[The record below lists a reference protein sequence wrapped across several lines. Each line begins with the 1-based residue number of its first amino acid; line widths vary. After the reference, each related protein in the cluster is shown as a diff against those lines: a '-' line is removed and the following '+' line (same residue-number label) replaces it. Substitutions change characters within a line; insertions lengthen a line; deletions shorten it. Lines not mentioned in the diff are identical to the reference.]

1 MILKK
6 SSENC
11 EHFVKH
17 KNVYWVFFSRMCQ
30 QTFFESSM
38 QIQINLHDLSFC
50 FIREENI
57 SKFLLRLTIAGK
69 PHKFFKEMITTV
81 IPPETLPSK
90 TCATSAFASP
100 TKKPESAF
108 VKSSRPTI
116 ARVRPFKKRG
126 RAFLTFR
133 VTRWQLTSQAFFTDQ
148 FARNARKNVDDDG
161 GNGSQFTNDPRR
173 KVERCRKKID
183 AWLKWLIVVPWGRT
197 KWR

>member
-1 MILKK
+1 
-6 SSENC
+6 
-11 EHFVKH
+11 
-17 KNVYWVFFSRMCQ
+17 MCQ

-116 ARVRPFKKRG
+116 ARVRAWKKRG

-148 FARNARKNVDDDG
+148 FARNARKKNVDDDC

-173 KVERCRKKID
+173 KVERCRKK
-183 AWLKWLIVVPWGRT
+183 W
-197 KWR
+197 